1 MEKEI
6 MRLPYY
12 GLTFL
17 IGIVLTVHLAMNGK
31 VGAVLDNPRVGNA
44 LFWCVGAVAALL
56 IGLSGWHADAL
67 KPLRDVNPVLLGAGV
82 LGASLVFGIAFLIPR
97 IGAAKLTL
105 IMLAGQILGG
115 LVLSH
120 FGWLG
125 SPKNPVSARNV
136 VGALVMFVGVILAT
150 R

>member
-1 MEKEI
+1 MK
-6 MRLPYY
+6 LAYY

-31 VGAVLDNPRVGNA
+31 VGAALDNPRVGNA
-44 LFWCVGAVAALL
+44 LFWCVGAVMALL
-56 IGLSGWHADAL
+56 IGLSGWKAGAL
-67 KPLRDVNPVLLGAGV
+67 ARLREVNPVLMVAGE

-105 IMLAGQILGG
+105 IMLSGQILAG
-115 LVLSH
+115 LLLSN

-125 SPKNPVSARNV
+125 SPKDPISVKNI
-136 VGALVMFVGVILAT
+136 VGALIMFVGVILAVG
-150 R
+150 

>member
-1 MEKEI
+1 MK
-6 MRLPYY
+6 LSYY
-12 GLTFL
+12 ALTFL

-44 LFWCVGAVAALL
+44 LFWCIGAVMAVL
-56 IGLSGWHADAL
+56 IGLSGWQAGAL
-67 KPLRDVNPVLLGAGV
+67 KPLRDINPILLCAGL

-105 IMLAGQILGG
+105 IMLAGQILAG

-125 SPKNPVSARNV
+125 SPKNPVSTRNIL
-136 VGALVMFVGVILAT
+136 GAVVMFVGVFLAT
-150 R
+150 Q

>member
-1 MEKEI
+1 MK
-6 MRLPYY
+6 LPYY

-31 VGAVLDNPRVGNA
+31 VGDALNNPRVGNA
-44 LFWCVGAVAALL
+44 LFWCVGALTAIV
-56 IGLSGWHADAL
+56 IGLSGWQAGAL
-67 KPLRDVNPVLLGAGV
+67 KPLRDVNPILLCAGILGAC
-82 LGASLVFGIAFLIPR
+82 LVFGIAFLIPR

-125 SPKNPVSARNV
+125 SPKNPISARAIM
-136 VGALVMFVGVILAT
+136 GTLVMFAGVILAT
-150 R
+150 L

>member
-1 MEKEI
+1 M
-6 MRLPYY
+6 
-12 GLTFL
+12 
-17 IGIVLTVHLAMNGK
+17 
-31 VGAVLDNPRVGNA
+31 
-44 LFWCVGAVAALL
+44 
-56 IGLSGWHADAL
+56 
-67 KPLRDVNPVLLGAGV
+67 
-82 LGASLVFGIAFLIPR
+82 FGIAFLIPR
-97 IGAAKLTL
+97 IGAARLTL

-125 SPKNPVSARNV
+125 SPKNPISVRNI

>member
-1 MEKEI
+1 MK
-6 MRLPYY
+6 LPFYA
-12 GLTFL
+12 LTFL

-44 LFWCVGAVAALL
+44 LFWCIGALTALL
-56 IGLSGWHADAL
+56 IGVSGWQANAL
-67 KPLRDVNPVLLGAGV
+67 KPLREINPVLLFAGA

-105 IMLAGQILGG
+105 IMLSGQILGG
-115 LVLSH
+115 LLLSH
-120 FGWLG
+120 FGLLG
-125 SPKNPVSARNV
+125 SPREPVSVRIL
-136 VGALVMFVGVILAT
+136 VGTVIMFAGVILAT